1 MQDLTETNLLER
13 VNKIKVHIYGSLA
26 ATGIGHMTP
35 EVRTRLPKRL
45 Q

>member
-1 MQDLTETNLLER
+1 MQDLAETNLLDR

-35 EVRTRLPKRL
+35 EVRANLR